1 MYKTFLLASIL
12 LFLLGSFLNAQEY
25 EQKKWQAFFEGGS
38 EMGVPCD
45 KYQVKKILKK
55 AEEFVGVKHCMGGYS
70 KKCIDCSGL
79 VKISLEAGGCI
90 VEARI
95 AEDLARYGK
104 MEFNQLALKPGD
116 LVFFTGTY
124 KAKRL
129 VSHAGIV
136 IGNEEFIHTSS
147 SKGVMVSSY
156 ADGYWSDHF
165 IFGTKM
171 Q

>member
-1 MYKTFLLASIL
+1 MHKTFLLASIL
-12 LFLLGSFLNAQEY
+12 LFLSGSCLNAQEY
-25 EQKKWQAFFEGGS
+25 DQKKWQAFFEGGS

-79 VKISLEAGGCI
+79 VKICLEAGGCI

-104 MEFNQLALKPGD
+104 MEFNQLALEPGD